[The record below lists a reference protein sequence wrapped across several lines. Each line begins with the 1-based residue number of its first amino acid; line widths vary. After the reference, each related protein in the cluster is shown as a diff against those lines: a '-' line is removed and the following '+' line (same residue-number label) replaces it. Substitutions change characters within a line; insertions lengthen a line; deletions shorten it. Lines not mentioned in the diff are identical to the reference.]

1 MAHDAD
7 VLIVGAGP
15 AGCAAAIRLAQ
26 KGRSVLLLERKPHE
40 DGEDITSGELLA
52 PMTQLECAELGLDL
66 SAEWLFDRIT
76 GVRNVYPDLS
86 WTYHPFAE
94 GMSYV
99 NVDRGGLNAA
109 LRRRFAQVGG
119 TLTWDARVT
128 DVELRTDA
136 AVVRTAEGREYH
148 GALLIDAGGRYSP
161 TIRTLGLKQEDPEF
175 RQIGVALFFESFADA
190 PLNTWDRHLHG
201 DRGVLISGSR
211 IRPGLYRYILEA
223 DLADKQ
229 ATRLPP
235 VEFYERMIAHYDP
248 WLYERV
254 MREPRVGRVWSMAP
268 IGYRVTEVAR
278 DRLLL
283 AGDAAGYLS
292 PITGQ
297 GVEFAMRMG
306 RLAAAAA
313 LDALARGD
321 VSAARFQD
329 YVEARRG
336 ELETALG
343 YVRHQLRGMRDRAA
357 LLQAA
362 YDEDRRIELFGP
374 LVMTTAARG
383 SLA

>member
-1 MAHDAD
+1 MPHDAD
-7 VLIVGAGP
+7 VLVVGAGP
-15 AGCAAAIRLAQ
+15 AGCAAAIRLVQA
-26 KGRSVLLLERKPHE
+26 GRSVIVLERKAHE

-52 PMTQLECAELGLDL
+52 PVTQLECAELGLDL
-66 SAEWLFDRIT
+66 SADWLFDRIT

-86 WTYHPFAE
+86 WTYHPFPE

-109 LRRRFAQVGG
+109 LRRRFVEVGG
-119 TLTWDARVT
+119 TITWGTRVT
-128 DVELRTDA
+128 DVELRADA
-136 AVVRTAEGREYH
+136 AVVRTGEGREYT
-148 GALLIDAGGRYSP
+148 GALLVDAGGRYSP
-161 TIRTLGLKQEDPEF
+161 TIRTLGLKADDPEF
-175 RQIGVALFFESFADA
+175 CQIGVALFFESFADV
-190 PLNTWDRHLHG
+190 PLHTWDRHLHG

-229 ATRLPP
+229 ATRRPP
-235 VEFYERMIAHYDP
+235 VEFYETMIAQYDP
-248 WLYERV
+248 WLYERI

-268 IGYRVTEVAR
+268 IGYRVSEVAR

-313 LDALARGD
+313 LDALTHGD
-321 VSAARFQD
+321 VSAARFEE
-329 YVEARRG
+329 YVEARRS
-336 ELETALG
+336 ELDTALA
-343 YVRHQLRGMRDRAA
+343 YVRHQLRAMRDREA
-357 LLQAA
+357 LLRAA
-362 YDEDRRIELFGP
+362 HDDDARLAIFGP
-374 LVMTTAARG
+374 AAFTVG
-383 SLA
+383 AQGLLA

>member
-1 MAHDAD
+1 MSSDAD
-7 VLIVGAGP
+7 VVVVGAGP
-15 AGCAAAIRLAQ
+15 AGCAAAIRLVQA
-26 KGRSVLLLERKPHE
+26 GRSVVVLERKAHQ
-40 DGEDITSGELLA
+40 DSEDITSGELLA
-52 PMTQLECAELGLDL
+52 PHTQLECAELGLDL
-66 SAEWLFDRIT
+66 SADWLFDRVT

-86 WTYHPFAE
+86 WTYHPFPS

-99 NVDRGGLNAA
+99 NVDRGGLNTA
-109 LRRRFAQVGG
+109 LQRRLLAFGG
-119 TLTWDARVT
+119 TIVWNARVT
-128 DVELRTDA
+128 EVELRADA
-136 AVVRTAEGREYH
+136 AVVRTAEGNEHR

-161 TIRTLGLKQEDPEF
+161 TIRTLGLKAEDPEF

-190 PLNTWDRHLHG
+190 PLNTWDRHMHG
-201 DRGVLISGSR
+201 ERGVLVSGSR

-229 ATRLPP
+229 STRLPP
-235 VEFYERMIAHYDP
+235 VEFYESMIRTYDA
-248 WLYERV
+248 WLYERII
-254 MREPRVGRVWSMAP
+254 REPRVGRVWSMAP

-313 LDALARGD
+313 LDGLNRGD
-321 VSAARFQD
+321 VTAATFAD

-336 ELETALG
+336 ELDTALA
-343 YVRHQLRGMRDRAA
+343 YVRHQLRHMRDRDA
-357 LLQAA
+357 LLRAA
-362 YDEDRRIELFGP
+362 HDDDYRIAVFGP
-374 LVMTTAARG
+374 AVSEIASRG

>member
-7 VLIVGAGP
+7 VLVVGAGP
-15 AGCAAAIRLAQ
+15 AGCAAAIRLVQ
-26 KGRSVLLLERKPHE
+26 QGRSVVVLERKAHE

-52 PMTQLECAELGLDL
+52 PATQHECAELGIDL

-86 WTYHPFAE
+86 WTYHPFPE
-94 GMSYV
+94 GVSYV
-99 NVDRGGLNAA
+99 CVDRGGLNAA
-109 LRRRFAQVGG
+109 LRRRLVEVGG
-119 TLTWDARVT
+119 TITWGARIT
-128 DVELRTDA
+128 DVELRRDA
-136 AVVRTAEGREYH
+136 AVVRTSEGREYT
-148 GALLIDAGGRYSP
+148 GTLLIDAGGRYSP
-161 TIRTLGLKQEDPEF
+161 TIRTLGLKHEDPEF
-175 RQIGVALFFESFADA
+175 CQIGVALFFESFADA

-201 DRGVLISGSR
+201 DRGVLVSGSR

-223 DLADKQ
+223 DLADRQ
-229 ATRLPP
+229 AARLPP
-235 VEFYERMIAHYDP
+235 VEFYERMIEQYDP
-248 WLYERV
+248 WLYARI

-313 LDALARGD
+313 LDALGRGD
-321 VSAARFQD
+321 VSAARFDD

-336 ELETALG
+336 ELDTALAF
-343 YVRHQLRGMRDRAA
+343 VRHQLRVMRDRAA

-362 YDEDRRIELFGP
+362 HDDDRRVELFGP
-374 LVMTTAARG
+374 PVSVTADRG
-383 SLA
+383 SLV

>member
-1 MAHDAD
+1 MPDAD
-7 VLIVGAGP
+7 VIVVGAGP
-15 AGCAAAIRLAQ
+15 AGCAAAIRLVQA
-26 KGRSVLLLERKPHE
+26 GRSVVILERKAHE

-52 PMTQLECAELGLDL
+52 PVTQMECAELGIDL
-66 SAEWLFDRIT
+66 SADWLFDRVT

-86 WTYHPFAE
+86 WTYHPFPA

-109 LRRRFAQVGG
+109 LRRRLVEVGG
-119 TLTWDARVT
+119 TITWDARVT
-128 DVELRTDA
+128 DVQLRSDA
-136 AVVRTAEGREYH
+136 AVVRTGEGREYT

-161 TIRTLGLKQEDPEF
+161 TIRTLGLKAEDPEF
-175 RQIGVALFFESFADA
+175 CQIGVALFFESFADA
-190 PLNTWDRHLHG
+190 PLNIWDRHLHG
-201 DRGVLISGSR
+201 ERGVLISGSR

-229 ATRLPP
+229 ATRQPP
-235 VEFYERMIAHYDP
+235 VEFYETMIAHYDP
-248 WLYERV
+248 WLHERI

-268 IGYRVTEVAR
+268 IGYRVSEVAR

-313 LDALARGD
+313 LEALTRGD

-336 ELETALG
+336 ELESALG
-343 YVRHQLRGMRDRAA
+343 YVRYQLRAMRDRAA
-357 LLQAA
+357 LLRAA
-362 YDEDRRIELFGP
+362 HDQDYRIEIFGP
-374 LVMTTAARG
+374 TVSEIAGQG
-383 SLA
+383 SLV